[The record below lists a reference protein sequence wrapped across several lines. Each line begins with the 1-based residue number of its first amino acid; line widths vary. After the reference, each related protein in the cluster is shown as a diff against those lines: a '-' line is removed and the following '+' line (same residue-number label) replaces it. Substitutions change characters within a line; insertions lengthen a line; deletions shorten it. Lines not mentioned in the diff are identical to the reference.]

1 MCSGF
6 AEDRICIPVSLSPL
20 FWVILDMKRSNY
32 FALLEMSSVAYFYVC
47 WYPLRL
53 NISQSSLD
61 KVGMS

>member
-1 MCSGF
+1 MCSSF

-20 FWVILDMKRSNY
+20 FWVILDTKRSNY
-32 FALLEMSSVAYFYVC
+32 FAILEMSSVAYFYIG